1 MKSTA
6 PSLPVALAAARRR
19 EVELY
24 GSPLARLITRQV
36 RETARR

>member
-1 MKSTA
+1 MTDA
-6 PSLPVALAAARRR
+6 PSLPVALAAARKR

-24 GSPLARLITRQV
+24 GSPLAKIVSRQL